1 MNKLVLYRT
10 ISNHKNENYK
20 LQTTYGCKQPL
31 LRKACICNFRRL
43 RMFTGLVEEKG
54 TILKISQNQICVKA
68 EKVLESTR
76 IGDSIAVNGVCLTVT
91 RLTVGGFW
99 ADVMPETFSRSNLG
113 SLIPGALVNLERAM
127 AADGRF
133 GGHIVSGHI
142 DGRGKITKIQR
153 DGNAVRFW
161 ICADKAILRL
171 IVEKGSITVD
181 GISLTVVSVSDA
193 DFSISIIP
201 HTLGETTLG
210 SRKVGDSV
218 NLENDIIAKYVERLL
233 GGSAAQRLQSE
244 RDEKILTWLGEG

>member
-1 MNKLVLYRT
+1 
-10 ISNHKNENYK
+10 
-20 LQTTYGCKQPL
+20 
-31 LRKACICNFRRL
+31 
-43 RMFTGLVEEKG
+43 MFTGLVEEKG

-68 EKVLESTR
+68 EKVLEGSR

-91 RLTVGGFW
+91 RLTGGGFW

-142 DGRGKITKIQR
+142 DGRGKITRIQR

-161 ICADKAILRL
+161 IAADKAILRL

-181 GISLTVVSVSDA
+181 GISLTVVSVSDS

-201 HTLGETTLG
+201 HTLEETTLG
-210 SRKVGDSV
+210 SRQVGDSV

-244 RDEKILTWLGEG
+244 REEKLLTWLGEG